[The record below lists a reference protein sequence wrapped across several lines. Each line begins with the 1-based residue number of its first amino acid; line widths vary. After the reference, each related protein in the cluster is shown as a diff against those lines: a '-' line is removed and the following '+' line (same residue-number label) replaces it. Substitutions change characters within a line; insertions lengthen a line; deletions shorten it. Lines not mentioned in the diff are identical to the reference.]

1 LSINIKPGEPAE
13 VIVISPTPQE
23 TPTPTESPEVTPT
36 ASGTDAKQTSGH
48 GSYPTLGE
56 WALGVMVLGLASGL
70 AFIAGKV
77 WWQTNRWGIRSMLCA
92 LIGGLLS
99 YSFLNLGT
107 KGTRYWLE
115 TSGTGLVVE
124 VIVVGVLMG
133 WICALVWW
141 LRTDGRYPHR
151 KKG

>member
-1 LSINIKPGEPAE
+1 
-13 VIVISPTPQE
+13 
-23 TPTPTESPEVTPT
+23 
-36 ASGTDAKQTSGH
+36 
-48 GSYPTLGE
+48 
-56 WALGVMVLGLASGL
+56 
-70 AFIAGKV
+70 
-77 WWQTNRWGIRSMLCA
+77 MLCA

-115 TSGTGLVVE
+115 TSGTGFVVE
-124 VIVVGVLMG
+124 VIVVGVLIG

-151 KKG
+151 KKS